1 MRKLLATVMIV
12 CLFAEVSLG
21 DVWQDLAKYQYGD
34 GQAADEADKVLQQ
47 TPVAQ
52 HAAIEDS
59 LIAVVAAK
67 DATPDGKALA
77 CRMLQQI
84 GTEKCIP
91 SVAGLLTDD
100 VLSHYARL
108 VLERM
113 ANANA
118 DAAMRAALDSAPDQV
133 KIGIAGSLGVRRD
146 DKAVSKLAKL
156 AGHGDP
162 ALAAAA
168 IRALGRI
175 GGSAAAQQLR
185 TMKPGESL
193 VPVHMCALVECA
205 ESLTGADAAGL
216 YEVVLAGK
224 TTQRIAALNGM
235 LAVDEKKA
243 VALMVDIIKGDDV
256 QMGGS
261 VLTLVADVPSER
273 LTKAM
278 AGLLAALPDEKKPA
292 LITALGARGDA
303 AALAGIA
310 ACLTSNNEPVHNAAL
325 IAAGKLGNEGTVK
338 LLLSMG
344 GAATGVIPRMP
355 GGGVNAALIQ
365 ALEDNPLKVPA
376 IKAMIARNYLAAVPK
391 LFDLLNDGD
400 AEVRKAAWNGLG
412 SLAMDD
418 DITRMAKAAFAI
430 QDEGELSCAMA
441 AVRKGCAYAGDKP
454 KCFDV
459 MIPYYDAATLAS
471 KATMIELASLVGSP
485 SALELVKNALK
496 SGNKEL
502 VGKAVRSLAAWC
514 CENAADELLILAGS
528 APEEVERILTLR
540 GYIRLAGEG
549 PNLNE
554 EQRAEMFRKA
564 AELAKRV
571 DEQKLIAGHLNK
583 APNAVALV
591 IANTYLDDPAVMKD
605 VEQSALDI
613 AERLHGAKKGPDDLI
628 KEVANKLIRDN
639 SNVERAKAL
648 LN

>member
-1 MRKLLATVMIV
+1 MV
-12 CLFAEVSLG
+12 CLFAQMSVG
-21 DVWQDLAKYQYGD
+21 DVWQDLAKYQFGD
-34 GQAADEADKVLQQ
+34 GPAADAADKVLQQ

-59 LIAVVAAK
+59 LIAVVAAR

-84 GTEKCIP
+84 GTEKCIAAL
-91 SVAGLLTDD
+91 AGLLTDE

-118 DAAMRAALDSAPDQV
+118 DEAMRVALDSAPDQV

-156 AGHGDP
+156 AGHADP

-175 GGSAAAQQLR
+175 GGGSAAQRLR
-185 TMKPGESL
+185 TLKPVESL

-205 ESLTGADAAGL
+205 ESLTGAAAAGL

-235 LAVDEKKA
+235 LAADEEKA

-256 QMGGS
+256 QMNAS
-261 VLTLVADVPSER
+261 VLTLVAGMPGER
-273 LTKAM
+273 LTTAM
-278 AGLLAALPDEKKPA
+278 TGLLAALPDEKKPA
-292 LITALGARGDA
+292 LITALGARGNP
-303 AALAGIA
+303 AALAGVT
-310 ACLTSNNEPVHNAAL
+310 ACLTSNNELVRAAAL

-344 GAATGVIPRMP
+344 AAATGVIPRMP

-365 ALEDNPLKVPA
+365 ALGDNQLKVPA
-376 IKAMIARNYLAAVPK
+376 IKALIARNYLAAVEK

-400 AEVRKAAWNGLG
+400 AEVRKAAWGGLG

-418 DITRMAKAAFAI
+418 DMTRMTKAAFAV

-454 KCFDV
+454 KRFDV

-471 KATMIELASLVGSP
+471 KASMIELASLVGSP
-485 SALELVKNALK
+485 SALELVKKALK
-496 SGNKEL
+496 SGNQEL
-502 VGKAVRSLAAWC
+502 AGKAVRSLAAWC
-514 CENAADELLILAGS
+514 RENAADELLVLAGS
-528 APEEVERILTLR
+528 APQEVERILALR

-554 EQRAEMFRKA
+554 EQRAEMFKKA
-564 AELAKRV
+564 AVLAKRV
-571 DEQKLIAGHLNK
+571 DEKKLIAGNLNK
-583 APNAVALV
+583 APHAITLGLV
-591 IANTYLDDPAVMKD
+591 NTYLDDPAVRED
-605 VEQSALDI
+605 AEPSAIDI
-613 AERLHGAKKGPDDLI
+613 AEHLRPQKKGSADVLR
-628 KEVANKLIRDN
+628 EVGNKLLSSKNGGLVARGK
-639 SNVERAKAL
+639 RL
-648 LN
+648 LDEIK